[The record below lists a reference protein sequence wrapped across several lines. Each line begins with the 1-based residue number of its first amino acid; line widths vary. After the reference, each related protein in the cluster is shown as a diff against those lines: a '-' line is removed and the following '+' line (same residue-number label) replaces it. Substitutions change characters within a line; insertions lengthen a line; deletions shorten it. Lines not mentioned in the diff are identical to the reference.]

1 MATILIRNASL
12 FSPDPLGTND
22 ILIINDRIAAIA
34 QNVSVPEWLGPVQE
48 MDGKG
53 LFAVPGFIDAHV
65 HITGGGGEA
74 GFSSQVPPLP
84 LSKLIRSGVT
94 TVGGLLGTDG
104 VTRHVDA
111 VLAKANSLE
120 EEGVS
125 SFIMSGGYPVPSPT
139 LTGSIRSDIAFIEKV
154 RGGKIAIADH
164 RVAPV
169 SAETLLTV
177 ATEARIGGMLRGF
190 IGMLIMHIGA
200 AAEGLSCV
208 FAALERAPHLGRHLI
223 ATHIN
228 RSPFAFSEAAKLVAK
243 GGFMDISSGLNVQ
256 TLGPDTLKP
265 SEAIALAM
273 RQGDDGS
280 VSGLVASDLG
290 SLHTEFADCVKE
302 GMPLSEALCPITRN
316 VAQAFSLSRKGHI
329 AVGAD
334 ADILLLAPDLALHT
348 VIARGECMMREGTLC
363 KKGTFEE

>member
-169 SAETLLTV
+169 SAETLLAV
-177 ATEARIGGMLRGF
+177 ATEARVGGMLRGF

-228 RSPFAFSEAAKLVAK
+228 RSSFAFPKLPNCCQRRLHGYFFRPERPNPRA
-243 GGFMDISSGLNVQ
+243 GHAETIGSHRFSHASGSSQGTYPDEFGRQRQRGPLWRRRQCQRACGL
-256 TLGPDTLKP
+256 
-265 SEAIALAM
+265 
-273 RQGDDGS
+273 
-280 VSGLVASDLG
+280 
-290 SLHTEFADCVKE
+290 
-302 GMPLSEALCPITRN
+302 
-316 VAQAFSLSRKGHI
+316 
-329 AVGAD
+329 
-334 ADILLLAPDLALHT
+334 
-348 VIARGECMMREGTLC
+348 
-363 KKGTFEE
+363 

>member
-164 RVAPV
+164 RVAPLY
-169 SAETLLTV
+169 AETQLAV
-177 ATEARIGGMLRGF
+177 GVGAGKGRFMHGSPHRRDAPRIHRHVDHAYRRGGGRAFLCIRRAGTR
-190 IGMLIMHIGA
+190 
-200 AAEGLSCV
+200 
-208 FAALERAPHLGRHLI
+208 AALGAPPDRH
-223 ATHIN
+223 AHQ
-228 RSPFAFSEAAKLVAK
+228 P
-243 GGFMDISSGLNVQ
+243 
-256 TLGPDTLKP
+256 
-265 SEAIALAM
+265 
-273 RQGDDGS
+273 
-280 VSGLVASDLG
+280 
-290 SLHTEFADCVKE
+290 
-302 GMPLSEALCPITRN
+302 
-316 VAQAFSLSRKGHI
+316 
-329 AVGAD
+329 
-334 ADILLLAPDLALHT
+334 
-348 VIARGECMMREGTLC
+348 
-363 KKGTFEE
+363 

>member
-1 MATILIRNASL
+1 
-12 FSPDPLGTND
+12 
-22 ILIINDRIAAIA
+22 
-34 QNVSVPEWLGPVQE
+34 

-53 LFAVPGFIDAHV
+53 LLPFPDSLNAHV

-111 VLAKANSLE
+111 VLAKANALE

-125 SFIMSGGYPVPSPT
+125 TFIMSGGYPVPSPT

-169 SAETLLTV
+169 SVETLLAV
-177 ATEARIGGMLRGF
+177 ATEARVGGMLRGF

-208 FAALERAPHLGRHLI
+208 FSALERAPHLGRHLI

-228 RSPFAFSEAAKLVAK
+228 RTPFTFPKQSSWSPKADSWTFL
-243 GGFMDISSGLNVQ
+243 
-256 TLGPDTLKP
+256 PD
-265 SEAIALAM
+265 
-273 RQGDDGS
+273 
-280 VSGLVASDLG
+280 
-290 SLHTEFADCVKE
+290 
-302 GMPLSEALCPITRN
+302 
-316 VAQAFSLSRKGHI
+316 
-329 AVGAD
+329 
-334 ADILLLAPDLALHT
+334 
-348 VIARGECMMREGTLC
+348 
-363 KKGTFEE
+363 

>member
-139 LTGSIRSDIAFIEKV
+139 LTGSIRSDIAF
-154 RGGKIAIADH
+154 
-164 RVAPV
+164 
-169 SAETLLTV
+169 
-177 ATEARIGGMLRGF
+177 
-190 IGMLIMHIGA
+190 
-200 AAEGLSCV
+200 
-208 FAALERAPHLGRHLI
+208 
-223 ATHIN
+223 
-228 RSPFAFSEAAKLVAK
+228 
-243 GGFMDISSGLNVQ
+243 
-256 TLGPDTLKP
+256 
-265 SEAIALAM
+265 
-273 RQGDDGS
+273 
-280 VSGLVASDLG
+280 
-290 SLHTEFADCVKE
+290 
-302 GMPLSEALCPITRN
+302 
-316 VAQAFSLSRKGHI
+316 
-329 AVGAD
+329 
-334 ADILLLAPDLALHT
+334 
-348 VIARGECMMREGTLC
+348 
-363 KKGTFEE
+363 

>member
-169 SAETLLTV
+169 
-177 ATEARIGGMLRGF
+177 
-190 IGMLIMHIGA
+190 
-200 AAEGLSCV
+200 
-208 FAALERAPHLGRHLI
+208 P
-223 ATHIN
+223 
-228 RSPFAFSEAAKLVAK
+228 P
-243 GGFMDISSGLNVQ
+243 
-256 TLGPDTLKP
+256 KP
-265 SEAIALAM
+265 CL
-273 RQGDDGS
+273 
-280 VSGLVASDLG
+280 
-290 SLHTEFADCVKE
+290 
-302 GMPLSEALCPITRN
+302 PLP
-316 VAQAFSLSRKGHI
+316 RKP
-329 AVGAD
+329 A
-334 ADILLLAPDLALHT
+334 
-348 VIARGECMMREGTLC
+348 
-363 KKGTFEE
+363 

>member
-169 SAETLLTV
+169 SAETLLAV

-228 RSPFAFSEAAKLVAK
+228 RSPFAFSEAAK
-243 GGFMDISSGLNVQ
+243 
-256 TLGPDTLKP
+256 
-265 SEAIALAM
+265 
-273 RQGDDGS
+273 
-280 VSGLVASDLG
+280 
-290 SLHTEFADCVKE
+290 
-302 GMPLSEALCPITRN
+302 
-316 VAQAFSLSRKGHI
+316 
-329 AVGAD
+329 
-334 ADILLLAPDLALHT
+334 
-348 VIARGECMMREGTLC
+348 
-363 KKGTFEE
+363 

>member
-1 MATILIRNASL
+1 
-12 FSPDPLGTND
+12 
-22 ILIINDRIAAIA
+22 
-34 QNVSVPEWLGPVQE
+34 

-154 RGGKIAIADH
+154 AAAKLPLRTIESLPFPPKPCLRCHGS
-164 RVAPV
+164 RV
-169 SAETLLTV
+169 
-177 ATEARIGGMLRGF
+177 GGMLRGF

-200 AAEGLSCV
+200 QRKAFLCIRRAGTR
-208 FAALERAPHLGRHLI
+208 AALGAHLI
-223 ATHIN
+223 AHAHQPQPL
-228 RSPFAFSEAAKLVAK
+228 SPFPKLPNWLPTPK
-243 GGFMDISSGLNVQ
+243 
-256 TLGPDTLKP
+256 
-265 SEAIALAM
+265 
-273 RQGDDGS
+273 
-280 VSGLVASDLG
+280 
-290 SLHTEFADCVKE
+290 
-302 GMPLSEALCPITRN
+302 
-316 VAQAFSLSRKGHI
+316 
-329 AVGAD
+329 
-334 ADILLLAPDLALHT
+334 
-348 VIARGECMMREGTLC
+348 
-363 KKGTFEE
+363 